1 VLITFAPAKREKI
14 VAERALD
21 FRRAAEVFAG
31 IHLTRADERRIY
43 GEQRFIRPGG
53 LNKESWSSSGRLAV
67 GRDGWYQWG
76 KRMHVKSKGSR
87 RTWRDPDDAP
97 EITDEW
103 VASADLRDGKKLVR
117 RGRPVGSAKKTQT
130 TVRISNE
137 VLAFFRAS
145 GRGWQTRMDEAL
157 KKYVAARQR

>member
-1 VLITFAPAKREKI
+1 MNVKLKR
-14 VAERALD
+14 
-21 FRRAAEVFAG
+21 
-31 IHLTRADERRIY
+31 
-43 GEQRFIRPGG
+43 
-53 LNKESWSSSGRLAV
+53 
-67 GRDGWYQWG
+67 
-76 KRMHVKSKGSR
+76 SR

-97 EITDEW
+97 QLSDEW
-103 VASADLRDGKKLVR
+103 AASANLYHGKKLVR

-130 TVRISNE
+130 TVRITNE

>member
-1 VLITFAPAKREKI
+1 VLITFDPAKREKTL
-14 VAERALD
+14 AERVSIFGGRQKFLLVSILPVRTSGASMASNGSL
-21 FRRAAEVFAG
+21 
-31 IHLTRADERRIY
+31 
-43 GEQRFIRPGG
+43 RPGG
-53 LNKESWSSSGRLAV
+53 LNKESWSLSGRLAV
-67 GRDGWYQWG
+67 GRDGLYLWG